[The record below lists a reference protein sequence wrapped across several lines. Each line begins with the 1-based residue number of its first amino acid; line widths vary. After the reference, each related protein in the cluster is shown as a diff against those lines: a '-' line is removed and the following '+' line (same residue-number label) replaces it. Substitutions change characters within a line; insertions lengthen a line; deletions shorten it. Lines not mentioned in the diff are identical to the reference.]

1 MAMRTNSAPEAG
13 ISAVLSTYANFYP
26 DLLFPELLGG
36 GGAGSS
42 AIAGGSAAGL
52 KYPDSDWIASVLL
65 AHARCARRRDGE
77 TVESDDEAETDA
89 EAGGRAAKK
98 QRLSSKAVRD
108 GADGDEAA
116 ITSAAPTSIPIP
128 NLVTIQPLN
137 SAQKAFG
144 THPSLITELSSL
156 RHLAHSLDRL
166 VLPSQAAAML
176 GSGFGS
182 RLMRV
187 AVLAGATITNEDSLS
202 QTIPAGRR
210 NRQAEQD
217 LCWARLSDWLES
229 VLSDELGVQTRSTQR
244 QQLKLPATEA
254 EFKRLAALL
263 RRTRYVFELAEQM
276 PVRLE
281 DLTSTVLLAI
291 AQVAEADSTQAH
303 DPAVDAKNVWSE
315 RWDQLAR
322 EVLPFVPLVT
332 PSDLASFEERFLA
345 PLEVLATSS
354 KVSLDT
360 SAAVL
365 LALSGMLDNWGS
377 RDWSNIGKTLDARHS
392 YRWGIA
398 NLDAAIDYTELI
410 SSVSARTDALATSL
424 IGLYPRHVL
433 IEHAVLSV
441 YEMLSG
447 PLAGMRASATIP
459 ALPLFAFTL
468 HATTLVPVSRL
479 CGLVQDLRSAFED
492 HNAGTHPAPTI
503 DGGLESKVYDLRS
516 TFFEEENLATL
527 NSNVTLVA
535 NLVWLGKLVTG
546 TDVVGGLPAG
556 IDEAVL
562 ADLTQRGD
570 DLNLKLATLANTPF
584 SRAMSH
590 ISERFANV
598 YCSQRDAESAEHDG
612 GIRGPVTVK
621 TLKAA
626 KKNGI
631 PAGWTHTDFRA
642 YMLDWLDREGAH
654 GMYELL
660 KNILVTFGNAP
671 TASAQSKSL
680 KVKLTKPKS
689 RDATPHEESATST
702 PASSGKKVTLK
713 ANGKK
718 RSVADLRE
726 LGDESDDEE
735 AAQSGDDFVPEQ
747 GPVDKKYGKRDR
759 QTRNKARATI
769 ADDEEEEE
777 PVKVPQRK
785 RAKLEDSKPDDG
797 GKRKARS
804 GKGARRTVDYSSD
817 EDEAMVDAASDEDDD
832 LPNAAATGTDDEFEE
847 DVGPAAGKKRK
858 SDSGKKAAPRAGPS
872 AKSTAGPGGKKAAT
886 SASAATASTAGA
898 NKAMSSE
905 ARMRAS
911 IDAALDKKAPSA
923 APTKLNPQASAFR
936 PGGALKPG
944 APAGGA
950 STPTGAGKPTS
961 TTSTVKRPSG
971 KPAFGK
977 SMSGWDSLFG
987 PLSGLS
993 SPTASGSA
1001 KPTPPKAAPPVSATG
1016 IRPDPVLEAASA
1028 ADVQRLKG
1036 EAVEEHLNTDEC
1048 FDLLAHADIMLAF
1061 ERGLYVE
1068 DRKLASRLRPFV
1080 WRAGGVIHGKQT

>member
-1 MAMRTNSAPEAG
+1 MPALVTSTASSAAAADRLIQELSTALSAPASGSDANSNTASALQNVQKHARSFGFSSKQCEQLVRLALLGRLQPLSATGTSRSARQKAPKTSVSLGILRSVIPKPRAKVGRQAVLDIIASLGPSPGTDTVKVAGLREDDRNTAGPSLGPERLKVDSKVQVAAIKLLSVLLESPSVPLSVASNFYTEAESSGRGRPPRQERQRDQREQERLQRHAAQYTGLAGSLPTSYLTTSAKTTLEKCYSTLFHFLDYQSLRPHLCYLLCRLTKRRHVRHYRITKLMAMRTNSAPEAG

-660 KNILVTFGNAP
+660 KNILVTFGSQLKSIRGETQAEAE
-671 TASAQSKSL
+671 TA
-680 KVKLTKPKS
+680 
-689 RDATPHEESATST
+689 
-702 PASSGKKVTLK
+702 
-713 ANGKK
+713 
-718 RSVADLRE
+718 
-726 LGDESDDEE
+726 
-735 AAQSGDDFVPEQ
+735 
-747 GPVDKKYGKRDR
+747 
-759 QTRNKARATI
+759 
-769 ADDEEEEE
+769 
-777 PVKVPQRK
+777 
-785 RAKLEDSKPDDG
+785 
-797 GKRKARS
+797 
-804 GKGARRTVDYSSD
+804 
-817 EDEAMVDAASDEDDD
+817 
-832 LPNAAATGTDDEFEE
+832 
-847 DVGPAAGKKRK
+847 
-858 SDSGKKAAPRAGPS
+858 
-872 AKSTAGPGGKKAAT
+872 
-886 SASAATASTAGA
+886 
-898 NKAMSSE
+898 
-905 ARMRAS
+905 
-911 IDAALDKKAPSA
+911 
-923 APTKLNPQASAFR
+923 
-936 PGGALKPG
+936 
-944 APAGGA
+944 
-950 STPTGAGKPTS
+950 
-961 TTSTVKRPSG
+961 
-971 KPAFGK
+971 
-977 SMSGWDSLFG
+977 
-987 PLSGLS
+987 
-993 SPTASGSA
+993 
-1001 KPTPPKAAPPVSATG
+1001 
-1016 IRPDPVLEAASA
+1016 
-1028 ADVQRLKG
+1028 
-1036 EAVEEHLNTDEC
+1036 
-1048 FDLLAHADIMLAF
+1048 
-1061 ERGLYVE
+1061 
-1068 DRKLASRLRPFV
+1068 
-1080 WRAGGVIHGKQT
+1080 

>member
-1 MAMRTNSAPEAG
+1 MDAFDGESDLSDVSAPPTPGAAATPRAASPG
-13 ISAVLSTYANFYP
+13 PSSPAPANDASPAPPKDASPPPSTSTRRSTRRASGPASAETTPAK
-26 DLLFPELLGG
+26 ELP
-36 GGAGSS
+36 ARKASK
-42 AIAGGSAAGL
+42 AGGSKG
-52 KYPDSDWIASVLL
+52 
-65 AHARCARRRDGE
+65 
-77 TVESDDEAETDA
+77 
-89 EAGGRAAKK
+89 
-98 QRLSSKAVRD
+98 KA
-108 GADGDEAA
+108 
-116 ITSAAPTSIPIP
+116 AAPTDTP
-128 NLVTIQPLN
+128 
-137 SAQKAFG
+137 
-144 THPSLITELSSL
+144 PSSRRASVRGKQLSRS
-156 RHLAHSLDRL
+156 
-166 VLPSQAAAML
+166 PS
-176 GSGFGS
+176 
-182 RLMRV
+182 
-187 AVLAGATITNEDSLS
+187 
-202 QTIPAGRR
+202 
-210 NRQAEQD
+210 
-217 LCWARLSDWLES
+217 
-229 VLSDELGVQTRSTQR
+229 
-244 QQLKLPATEA
+244 
-254 EFKRLAALL
+254 
-263 RRTRYVFELAEQM
+263 
-276 PVRLE
+276 
-281 DLTSTVLLAI
+281 
-291 AQVAEADSTQAH
+291 AEASAGVA
-303 DPAVDAKNVWSE
+303 PA
-315 RWDQLAR
+315 LAR
-322 EVLPFVPLVT
+322 
-332 PSDLASFEERFLA
+332 
-345 PLEVLATSS
+345 
-354 KVSLDT
+354 
-360 SAAVL
+360 
-365 LALSGMLDNWGS
+365 
-377 RDWSNIGKTLDARHS
+377 
-392 YRWGIA
+392 
-398 NLDAAIDYTELI
+398 
-410 SSVSARTDALATSL
+410 
-424 IGLYPRHVL
+424 
-433 IEHAVLSV
+433 
-441 YEMLSG
+441 
-447 PLAGMRASATIP
+447 RASTRGKP
-459 ALPLFAFTL
+459 Q
-468 HATTLVPVSRL
+468 SRSP
-479 CGLVQDLRSAFED
+479 SAD
-492 HNAGTHPAPTI
+492 
-503 DGGLESKVYDLRS
+503 
-516 TFFEEENLATL
+516 
-527 NSNVTLVA
+527 
-535 NLVWLGKLVTG
+535 
-546 TDVVGGLPAG
+546 
-556 IDEAVL
+556 
-562 ADLTQRGD
+562 
-570 DLNLKLATLANTPF
+570 
-584 SRAMSH
+584 
-590 ISERFANV
+590 
-598 YCSQRDAESAEHDG
+598 
-612 GIRGPVTVK
+612 
-621 TLKAA
+621 
-626 KKNGI
+626 
-631 PAGWTHTDFRA
+631 
-642 YMLDWLDREGAH
+642 
-654 GMYELL
+654 
-660 KNILVTFGNAP
+660 AP